1 MQQGSFWRASV
12 APYEKTFAVV
22 GGWGPRLYND
32 KIFMYDSKSGLWIEL
47 SSRLSLARSEAVAML
62 VSPDTFPDC

>member
-12 APYEKTFAVV
+12 VPYGKTFAVV
-22 GGWGPRLYND
+22 GGWGTRFYND
-32 KIFMYDSKSGLWIEL
+32 KIFVYDSSSGRWIEL
-47 SSRLSLARSEAVAML
+47 SSRLSVARSETVAML